1 MDPNAH
7 RSESRRPGADAYW
20 QRRFFT
26 LLAGLGVIGLLA
38 WACSGVASGGNSSHG
53 SGSGRPSAAAFST
66 STAAPTSP
74 AATSPTPVASPTASP
89 TTSAPATP
97 TASPSS
103 SVSARAAHAKAA
115 PKPTATGPTACPA
128 AELVLTVTPSQP
140 SFGTKDSPAFQVDIV
155 STDTATCNLDTG
167 PAALRLEVLH
177 GSSVAYNSG
186 ACLHG
191 AKPHVISL
199 RRGIPVITSMAW
211 NKHQT
216 VTSCA
221 TTVAAATNR
230 TYSAVIAAGGAQSP
244 RSSFRLTGPWPPPP
258 PATPRAAAPAAKK
271 TARASR

>member
-38 WACSGVASGGNSSHG
+38 WACSGMVSGGNSSHS
-53 SGSGRPSAAAFST
+53 SGSGRPSAAAYST
-66 STAAPTSP
+66 STPTSP
-74 AATSPTPVASPTASP
+74 AATSPSPVASPTASP
-89 TTSAPATP
+89 TTSAAATP
-97 TASPSS
+97 TASPSP
-103 SVSARAAHAKAA
+103 SVSSKAAQAKAT
-115 PKPTATGPTACPA
+115 PKATATGPTACPA
-128 AELVLTVTPSQP
+128 ADLVLTAAPSQA
-140 SFGTKDSPAFQVDIV
+140 SYGTKDSPAFQVDIV
-155 STDTATCNLDTG
+155 STDTSPCTLDTG
-167 PAALRLEVLH
+167 PAALRLEVRH

-216 VTSCA
+216 TTGCA

-230 TYSAVIAAGGAQSP
+230 TYNAVIAAGGAQSP
-244 RSSFRLTGPWPPPP
+244 RSSFRLTGT

-271 TARASR
+271 TTRASR